1 MARLLNSA
9 AGLGAAIVRRMVQ
22 RGWIQ
27 AQAKLV
33 VGSSGAVA
41 ATSTYDHPDI
51 TITLST
57 TGVYT
62 LTYPYS
68 VDATIQVAEIKSAA
82 GTITEAIVT
91 AKDAN
96 AGTATIQLSKAGT
109 AAEPASGDTVT
120 LHFLLRTE
128 S

>member
-1 MARLLNSA
+1 MAVLNSA
-9 AGLGAAIVRRMVQ
+9 SGLAASFVRRMVQ

-27 AQAKLV
+27 CEAKLV
-33 VGSSGAVA
+33 VGTSGAVG

-51 TITLST
+51 TVTLST

-62 LTYPYS
+62 LTYPPS
-68 VDATIQVAEIKSAA
+68 VDATLQFELYSPL

-109 AAEPASGDTVT
+109 AAEPASGDVVT
-120 LHFLLRTE
+120 MHFLLKTE
-128 S
+128 SY